1 MFFFRVVNGF
11 LFSML
16 KLMSFILTETLLY
29 ACPTIT
35 SFFFEI
41 ILKLFIHQEQ
51 WMLHPVSLSF
61 SFSTERPPP
70 RSAWIKIPGN
80 IRGPGTIGLS
90 PRTRVLLQDFKTSR
104 LIWSDL
110 IWSDL
115 IWSDLIW
122 SDLIWSDLIWSD
134 LIWSDLIWSDLIW
147 SDLIWCDLKVT
158 RELNQGSQF
167 KVLIKW
173 CDCFNSSYSFSWLVL
188 IYHFCNPC
196 CITKFR
202 GFLILHYC

>member
-1 MFFFRVVNGF
+1 MCFFFRVVNGF
-11 LFSML
+11 LFPML

-104 LIWSDL
+104 RLQDFTFIHYVRRKTWIRSLAKLSNHSDL
-110 IWSDL
+110 RS
-115 IWSDLIW
+115 
-122 SDLIWSDLIWSD
+122 
-134 LIWSDLIWSDLIW
+134 
-147 SDLIWCDLKVT
+147 
-158 RELNQGSQF
+158 
-167 KVLIKW
+167 
-173 CDCFNSSYSFSWLVL
+173 
-188 IYHFCNPC
+188 
-196 CITKFR
+196 
-202 GFLILHYC
+202 